1 MFQIRK
7 HFLALYFI
15 EAILFLLYTNL
26 NTGILA
32 QFLSAAAVP

>member
-1 MFQIRK
+1 MF
-7 HFLALYFI
+7 L
-15 EAILFLLYTNL
+15 EAILFLLHTNL